1 MTANRHS
8 ADPETYYRKHERIGK
23 GSFGEVYKGIE
34 IKTNKPVAIK
44 IIDLESAEDEIDDI
58 QQEIA
63 ILSQL
68 DSTFVTK
75 YHGSY
80 LKGTGLWIIMEY
92 CHGGSCSDL
101 LKSGTISEGYIAII
115 LRELLK
121 GLDYLHGEGKLHRD
135 IKAANI
141 LLSSDGGVKL
151 ADFGV
156 SGQITA
162 TLTKKN
168 TFVGTPF
175 WMAPEVI
182 KQSGYDFKAD
192 IWSLGI
198 TAIELAK
205 GQPPYA
211 DIHPMKVLF
220 YIPKNQPPTLNGPF
234 SKAFR
239 EFVSICLQ
247 KDASQR
253 PTAKE
258 LLKHKF
264 IKSSKKVAYLTEL
277 VERHQNWK
285 SQKGQTGSDSSD
297 DDDACDIDDDDGWDF
312 GTVRQSAPP
321 PPRTT
326 NQQLHNNP
334 SRYSIGGYSQISQ
347 TSTTTTNGIN
357 GNHNRHTNS
366 SHDQLTTNNSRHND
380 LNSTVQNLTIRQ
392 SYDDSSAQNTVR
404 AAAEKYTRQTQLQTQ
419 PTSTPLSNASNHPSS
434 TSIASTGLS
443 SSSKVSSSRSIST
456 IKSEAILRDAIT
468 PMLVKLQAGCRSH
481 KSQAAL
487 ESLRRS
493 FLTAERECPGTTQLL
508 FEEAS
513 RLLRS
518 EQ

>member
-1 MTANRHS
+1 MSSATRHS
-8 ADPETYYRKHERIGK
+8 TDPENYYRKHERIGK

-101 LKSGTISEGYIAII
+101 MKSGAISEAHIAII
-115 LRELLK
+115 IRELLK
-121 GLDYLHGEGKLHRD
+121 GLDYLHGENKLHR
-135 IKAANI
+135 AANI

-156 SGQITA
+156 SGQLI
-162 TLTKKN
+162 LLLSIIDHRYSYKKN

-182 KQSGYDFKAD
+182 KQSGYDYKAD

-205 GQPPYA
+205 GEPPYA
-211 DIHPMKVLF
+211 NLHPMKVLF
-220 YIPKNQPPTLNGPF
+220 YIPKNQPPTLEGNY
-234 SKAFR
+234 SKTFCD
-239 EFVSICLQ
+239 FVARCLQ

-253 PTAKE
+253 PSAKE

-264 IKSSKKVAYLTEL
+264 IKNSKKVAYLTEL
-277 VERHQNWK
+277 IERHHYWK
-285 SQKGQTGSDSSD
+285 TQGNGDGSDSSD
-297 DDDACDIDDDDGWDF
+297 EDGNGDLDDGDGWDF

-321 PPRTT
+321 PPRSTPAQPSMPST
-326 NQQLHNNP
+326 P
-334 SRYSIGGYSQISQ
+334 SRYSIGGYSQASSP
-347 TSTTTTNGIN
+347 TLNDKSPTATTNGKDMYA
-357 GNHNRHTNS
+357 G
-366 SHDQLTTNNSRHND
+366 
-380 LNSTVQNLTIRQ
+380 NSTQTSQRP
-392 SYDDSSAQNTVR
+392 SSKNQIQPLSRNNDINVT
-404 AAAEKYTRQTQLQTQ
+404 AEKYTRQAQQKAQ
-419 PTSTPLSNASNHPSS
+419 HILSPSPS
-434 TSIASTGLS
+434 INGNNGSIASPS
-443 SSSKVSSSRSIST
+443 QPAKSPSSRSIST
-456 IKSEAILRDAIT
+456 IKSDAILRDSVA
-468 PMLVKLQAGCRSH
+468 PMLAKLQAGCRNH

-487 ESLRRS
+487 ESLRRA
-493 FLTAERECPGTTQLL
+493 FQVAERECPGTTQIL
-508 FEEAS
+508 FEEVA
-513 RLLRS
+513 RTMQS
-518 EQ
+518 E

>member
-1 MTANRHS
+1 MTSNRHS

-101 LKSGTISEGYIAII
+101 LKSGAISEGYIAII

-141 LLSSDGGVKL
+141 LLSADGGVKL

-220 YIPKNQPPTLNGPF
+220 YIPKNPPPVLDGPF
-234 SKAFR
+234 SKSFR
-239 EFVSICLQ
+239 DFINVCLQ

-285 SQKGQTGSDSSD
+285 SQKNQTGSDSSD

-326 NQQLHNNP
+326 NPPLPSNP

-347 TSTTTTNGIN
+347 TASTNGTN
-357 GNHNRHTNS
+357 GNLRYS
-366 SHDQLTTNNSRHND
+366 SHDQLSSSTSKHSD
-380 LNSTVQNLTIRQ
+380 LSSTVQNLTIRQ

-404 AAAEKYTRQTQLQTQ
+404 AAAEKYTRHTQLQSHHQ
-419 PTSTPLSNASNHPSS
+419 NSTPLSNSSNHQSS
-434 TSIASTGLS
+434 SSIASSGLS
-443 SSSKVSSSRSIST
+443 SNSRAPSSRSIST
-456 IKSEAILRDAIT
+456 IKSEAILRDAVT
-468 PMLVKLQAGCRSH
+468 PMLVKLQAGCRNH

-493 FLTAERECPGTTQLL
+493 FQTAERECPGTTQLL
-508 FEEAS
+508 FEEVS

>member
-1 MTANRHS
+1 MSSNTRHS
-8 ADPETYYRKHERIGK
+8 TDPEVYYRKHERIGK

-68 DSTFVTK
+68 DSSFVTK
-75 YHGSY
+75 YYGSF

-92 CHGGSCSDL
+92 CHGGSCGDL
-101 LKSGTISEGYIAII
+101 MKSGAISEAHIAIVI
-115 LRELLK
+115 RELLR

-141 LLSSDGGVKL
+141 LLTSDGGVKL

-205 GQPPYA
+205 GEPPYA

-220 YIPKNQPPTLNGPF
+220 HIPKNQPPTLTGPY
-234 SKAFR
+234 SKSFR
-239 EFVSICLQ
+239 DFVATCLQ
-247 KDASQR
+247 KDATQR

-264 IKSSKKVAYLTEL
+264 IKTSKKVAYLTEL
-277 VERHQNWK
+277 IERHHQWK
-285 SQKGQTGSDSSD
+285 DQGHGQGNDSSD
-297 DDDACDIDDDDGWDF
+297 DDGTGDLDDGDGWDF
-312 GTVRQSAPP
+312 GTVKQSAPP
-321 PPRTT
+321 SRSTT
-326 NQQLHNNP
+326 VESTLP
-334 SRYSIGGYSQISQ
+334 TASSKYSIGGYNKSSSASVNKSIESQLSPKLSNRNQ
-347 TSTTTTNGIN
+347 FHNNDTNM
-357 GNHNRHTNS
+357 
-366 SHDQLTTNNSRHND
+366 
-380 LNSTVQNLTIRQ
+380 TVQNLTTRKQI
-392 SYDDSSAQNTVR
+392 DDSTISNQSTVR
-404 AAAEKYTRQTQLQTQ
+404 AAAEKYTQQTQQKAQ
-419 PTSTPLSNASNHPSS
+419 PFAPATGHINSS
-434 TSIASTGLS
+434 TNNNAQLS
-443 SSSKVSSSRSIST
+443 SGTPKSVSSQSIST
-456 IKSEAILRDAIT
+456 IKSESILRDTVT
-468 PMLVKLQAGCRSH
+468 PLLVKLQAGCRNH

-487 ESLRRS
+487 ESLRRT
-493 FLTAERECPGTTQLL
+493 FQVAERECPGTTQLL
-508 FEEAS
+508 FDEIH
-513 RLLRS
+513 RTLLL
-518 EQ
+518 E